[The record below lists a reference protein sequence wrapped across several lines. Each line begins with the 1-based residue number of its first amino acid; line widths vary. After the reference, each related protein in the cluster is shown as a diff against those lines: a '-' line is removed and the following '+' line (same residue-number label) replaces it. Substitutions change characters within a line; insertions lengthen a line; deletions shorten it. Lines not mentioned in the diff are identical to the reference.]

1 MAACSLSTSVWA
13 DGWCPKIIGAGKTE
27 HTHSCF
33 PSLAEHFFYF
43 QDLFARNAIDTIC
56 RDYHIESKRSWTVC
70 KLARTMSATPLV
82 FHVLS
87 LEHWKHQRASCPER
101 SLPAGLEL
109 QIRAWSR
116 LTHAVL
122 RLGRMNDITLLLST
136 CTSALPSKNSGRK
149 GCFMCGAQLLFRLI
163 MKFAPWQPVWIACNL
178 PQNAARTLGL
188 LRSSWMRLLWRSVL
202 VNSPLSTPPQISVV
216 HLHRRL
222 CKA

>member
-1 MAACSLSTSVWA
+1 M
-13 DGWCPKIIGAGKTE
+13 
-27 HTHSCF
+27 
-33 PSLAEHFFYF
+33 AEHFFYF

-56 RDYHIESKRSWTVC
+56 RDYHIESKRAWTVC

-136 CTSALPSKNSGRK
+136 CTSALPSEKLREKRLLHVRRSAPFPTDHEICAMTASLDCLQLATECSENSRSAQI
-149 GCFMCGAQLLFRLI
+149 FMDATSVAKRPCELAFVYSPADQRGA
-163 MKFAPWQPVWIACNL
+163 FAPP
-178 PQNAARTLGL
+178 
-188 LRSSWMRLLWRSVL
+188 L
-202 VNSPLSTPPQISVV
+202 VQSLIT
-216 HLHRRL
+216 
-222 CKA
+222 CKKYAGRATF